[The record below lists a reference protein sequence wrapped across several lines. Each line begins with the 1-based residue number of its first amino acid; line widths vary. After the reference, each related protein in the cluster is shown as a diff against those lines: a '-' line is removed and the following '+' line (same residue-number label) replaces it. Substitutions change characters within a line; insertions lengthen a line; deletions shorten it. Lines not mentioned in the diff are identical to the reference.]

1 MKKSI
6 FIIVPYLFLICNTI
20 LGQGLKPK
28 IDGSEPFV
36 IKYNRL
42 EMLKN
47 GETFSRVAEVDA
59 QVSFTPTSKN
69 AGILSFTVDGKDLFE
84 EAGTKG
90 VNVEHIRQVVKDG
103 KIYYLSNDINDFET
117 IYVWSL
123 DFFLYTNGGYTIQL
137 TN

>member
-59 QVSFTPTSKN
+59 QVSFTPK
-69 AGILSFTVDGKDLFE
+69 
-84 EAGTKG
+84 
-90 VNVEHIRQVVKDG
+90 
-103 KIYYLSNDINDFET
+103 
-117 IYVWSL
+117 
-123 DFFLYTNGGYTIQL
+123 
-137 TN
+137 